1 MALQARLRGRET
13 DLALL
18 SRVLPTGDTQVVRD
32 EEGYYLTST
41 AVDHRP
47 EDTDFHEAAAEVL
60 AWVNGIGWLNST
72 GFHAVELTGM
82 YDDGDRRHA
91 VLTPKTIRLTTRIG
105 SVVIGGD
112 AVASEPPPPPGPP
125 QAAAAARGPA
135 LAEALAILGRTKHLG
150 WVELYKVWEI
160 AKDGRDPVALGW
172 VTNTEKQAFKQAA
185 NHPGISGQA
194 ARHARMPGTPSKTS
208 AMDLAEGRAF
218 IRRVI
223 LAWIAAESN

>member
-1 MALQARLRGRET
+1 MTLKARLRGRET

-18 SRVLPTGDTQVVRD
+18 SRVLPTGDTQVSCD

-47 EDTDFHEAAAEVL
+47 EDTDFYEAAAEVL
-60 AWVNGIGWLNST
+60 AWVNGIGWLNGT
-72 GFHAVELTGM
+72 DFHAVELTGM

-91 VLTPKTIRLTTRIG
+91 VLTPETIRCTTQFG
-105 SVVIGGD
+105 KVVVGGD

-135 LAEALAILGRTKHLG
+135 LAEALAMLGRATHLG

-160 AKDGRDPVALGW
+160 VQDGRDPIALGW
-172 VTNTEKQAFKQAA
+172 VTKAEKQAFKQAA

-208 AMDLAEGRAF
+208 AMSLTEGRAL

-223 LAWIAAESN
+223 LAWIAAESI